1 MAVTPSSTYV
11 TFDLSKFQ
19 EFPKHFERSKAI
31 ERLERLER
39 TDLRDERSE
48 AIERLERLE
57 LATAYVKV
65 VSMDSQE
72 ISNRL
77 DEGVHGAINQPGKC
91 RDLQIPPNNQ
101 YHV

>member
-1 MAVTPSSTYV
+1 
-11 TFDLSKFQ
+11 LN
-19 EFPKHFERSKAI
+19 RRKAF
-31 ERLERLER
+31 
-39 TDLRDERSE
+39 ERSE

-77 DEGVHGAINQPGKC
+77 DE
-91 RDLQIPPNNQ
+91 
-101 YHV
+101 